1 MKTQQLDTAQ
11 KENNGAFNKFLNTV
25 EKVGNK
31 LPHPFMLFLY
41 LTIILIVISVI
52 LGSMNASV
60 VHPNTG
66 ETVTVNNLL
75 SKEGIRY
82 ILGNTLTNFT
92 GFAPLGLVLTMM
104 LGIGLSERVGLFSS
118 LMTKAITKTPKRI
131 VSFMVVFI
139 GILGNIASDAAFVV
153 IPPLAALVFL
163 SLGRH
168 PLAGLAAGLAG
179 AGIGFTA
186 NILIAGTDA
195 LLSGI
200 STEVMKTI
208 DPAITVSPL
217 DNWFFMS
224 ASTFL
229 LAFLGAFITD
239 KIVEPRLGTY
249 TGDKKADLHDLSP
262 LENRALR
269 NTGIAAL
276 LYIAAIV
283 VLLVIPNSPLLNDD
297 GTILRSPFLSGIV
310 PLLFGFFLT
319 TGITYGVTVKEIK
332 KAADVPQIMAE
343 AIKDLSGYIVLIFI
357 IGQFIGYFNWTNI
370 ATWMAVNLAA
380 LLHAINLTNIFAIVL
395 FILLVAIL
403 SLFIIS
409 GSALWSLVA
418 PIFVPTF
425 YLLDYHPALV
435 QLAYRVGESSTNMV
449 TPLNPYFAIILGFV
463 LLYNKKAGIGTLMSL
478 MIPYTIVFLIAWI
491 LLMLVFVFF
500 NIPIGPGVFYFMN

>member
-1 MKTQQLDTAQ
+1 MKEQLELQ
-11 KENNGAFNKFLNTV
+11 KENNGAFNKFLNAV

-41 LTIILIVISVI
+41 LTLILIVVSFI
-52 LGSMNASV
+52 LASMNASV

-66 ETVTVNNLL
+66 ETVVVNNIL
-75 SKEGIRY
+75 SKEGVQY
-82 ILGNTLTNFT
+82 ILANTLSNFT

-104 LGIGLSERVGLFSS
+104 LGIGLAERVGLFSS
-118 LMTKAITKTPKRI
+118 LMTKAITKTPRRI

-139 GILGNIASDAAFVV
+139 GILGNIASDAAFVI

-200 STEVMKTI
+200 STEVVKTI
-208 DPAITVSPL
+208 DPTLTVSPL

-229 LAFLGAFITD
+229 LAFLGAFVTD
-239 KIVEPRLGTY
+239 KIVEPRLGKY
-249 TGDKKADLHDLSP
+249 TGEKKTELTDLTP
-262 LENRALR
+262 LQNRALR
-269 NTGIAAL
+269 NTAIAAVLFIAAL
-276 LYIAAIV
+276 L
-283 VLLVIPNSPLLNDD
+283 VLIFIPNSPLLNDD

-310 PLLFGFFLT
+310 PILFAFFLT
-319 TGITYGVTVKEIK
+319 LGITYGVSVKEIT
-332 KAADVPQIMAE
+332 KAADVPNIMTE
-343 AIKDLSGYIVLIFI
+343 AIKDLSGYIVLIFM

-370 ATWMAVNLAA
+370 ATWMAVNLAD
-380 LLHAINLTNIFAIVL
+380 LLQAINLTNIFAIVL
-395 FILLVAIL
+395 FILLVAVL

-409 GSALWSLVA
+409 GSALWALVA

-425 YLLDYHPALV
+425 MLLGYHPALV

-463 LLYNKKAGIGTLMSL
+463 LTYNKKAGIGTLMSM
-478 MIPYTIVFLIAWI
+478 MIPYTIIFLIAWI

-500 NIPIGPGVFYFMN
+500 NIPIGPGVHYLL